1 MPVHKSAEKR
11 VKQNKKRYR
20 RNMAYRTRL
29 KKAVRSFKS
38 IDKPDEAK
46 ERFPELVSIIDK
58 SRQKGIIKK
67 RKASRMK
74 SRLSRYKSPS

>member
-11 VKQNKKRYR
+11 VKQNKKRYKR
-20 RNMAYRTRL
+20 SMAYRTRL
-29 KKAVRSFKS
+29 KKAIRSFKS
-38 IDKPDEAK
+38 IDKADEAK

-74 SRLSRYKSPS
+74 SRLSRHRSPS